1 MNGTDGRRTTAS
13 LLRAATVSTSRAALL
28 SAVLAL
34 PVGLAGCSALDSAIN
49 SDLTGVPGGDIK
61 DFRGGVVADEPQAAV
76 IGRAVLQAG
85 GNAADAAAAMGFA
98 MAVTLPSRAGLGA
111 SGGCLVYAPS
121 ATGPGAGSPEALM
134 FSAVAPANPGRAD
147 RPAAVPMLARGLF
160 ALQARYGTQA
170 PEPTIAR
177 AEQLARFGVPAS
189 RAFVRDLAV
198 VAGPLA
204 ADPVAH
210 DLFYVGGRPLGE
222 GDSLL
227 QPELAATLAQ
237 LRTVGVGDLYQGV
250 LARRIEDG
258 MAVARGGLAVSDLRP
273 ALPSIVAPLTVPGVG
288 GDMVATLPPPE
299 AGGVATAGAWQVLA
313 QNPANTDA
321 ATVRALALAAA
332 FRKGGVDAQALLAA
346 EAPAGSVTSL
356 PASATFGALD
366 KSGQAV
372 ICAVSMGNLFGTG
385 RMVPGTGIL
394 LGASPARLPQP
405 LLSVAMAWSPTIHA
419 FHGAAG
425 GSGQQGAPVAAALGL
440 RAGIA
445 GQFGALSPE
454 PGRANVIACP
464 RYLPGSNASCGWSA
478 DLRAAALAIG
488 SN

>member
-1 MNGTDGRRTTAS
+1 MLA
-13 LLRAATVSTSRAALL
+13 L
-28 SAVLAL
+28 SAVLA
-34 PVGLAGCSALDSAIN
+34 GCSAFDSAIN
-49 SDLTGVPGGDIK
+49 SDLTNVPGGDIK

-85 GNAADAAAAMGFA
+85 GNAADAAAAMGFGL
-98 MAVTLPSRAGLGA
+98 AVTLPSRAGLGA
-111 SGGCLVYAPS
+111 GGGCLVYSPAV
-121 ATGPGAGSPEALM
+121 TGPGGGTPEALM
-134 FSAVAPANPGRAD
+134 FSPVAPANPGRAD

-170 PEPTIAR
+170 IEPTVAR

-204 ADPVAH
+204 ADPIARE
-210 DLFYVGGRPLGE
+210 LFYIGASPLGE

-237 LRTVGVGDLYQGV
+237 LRTAGIGDLYQGV
-250 LARRIEDG
+250 LARRIEEG
-258 MAVARGGLAVSDLRP
+258 MATAHGGLTVADLRP
-273 ALPSIVAPLTVPGVG
+273 ALPAIVAPLIVPGIG
-288 GDMVATLPPPE
+288 GDMVASFPAPE
-299 AGGVATAGAWQVLA
+299 SGGVATAGAWQVLA
-313 QNPANTDA
+313 QAPGNTDA
-321 ATVRALALAAA
+321 ARARALGLAAT
-332 FRKGGVDAQALLAA
+332 FRKGGVDPAALLAGETPSGTLSA
-346 EAPAGSVTSL
+346 L
-356 PASATFGALD
+356 PASATFGAVD
-366 KSGQAV
+366 SVGQAV

-405 LLSVAMAWSPTIHA
+405 LLSVALAWNPTIHA

-425 GSGQQGAPVAAALGL
+425 GSGQLGAPVAAALGL

-445 GQFGALSPE
+445 GQFGATSPE
-454 PGRANVIACP
+454 PGRANVLACP
-464 RYLPGSNASCGWSA
+464 RYLPGSNGSCGWFA
-478 DLRAAALAIG
+478 DPRAAGLAIG